1 MRLYERYILPRLLR
15 CACGS
20 KPIRYQRQ
28 KVVFRASGRVLEIG
42 MGSGENLPYYSADQV
57 EVIYGL
63 EPSEGMRVLAQ
74 PTIQESGL
82 PIELI
87 DASGESVPLPDQ
99 SIDTVLLTYTLCTI
113 SDRAAALKEI
123 KRVLKPEG
131 RLIFCEHSLA
141 PDARVVRWQ
150 HRLNDLWSIFA
161 GGCHIN
167 VPIVDLIRDAGFHI
181 ELLDEMYLPSTPR
194 IMGYN
199 VWGEASILTD

>member
-1 MRLYERYILPRLLR
+1 
-15 CACGS
+15 
-20 KPIRYQRQ
+20 
-28 KVVFRASGRVLEIG
+28 
-42 MGSGENLPYYSADQV
+42 MGSGENVPYYSADQV
-57 EVIYGL
+57 EIIYGL

-82 PIELI
+82 PIELL

-113 SDRAAALKEI
+113 SDRAAALREI

-131 RLIFCEHSLA
+131 RLIFCEHALA

-150 HRLNDLWSIFA
+150 HRLNDLWSFFA

-167 VPIVDLIRDAGFHI
+167 VAIVDLIRDAGFHI
-181 ELLDEMYLPSTPR
+181 ELLDEMYVPGTPR

-199 VWGEASILTD
+199 VWGEASIQAD